1 MQIVKME
8 PHHINDILEV
18 ERECFSDPWSEAMF
32 LEEISGK
39 VAHYYVAVVDNKAIG
54 YMGMW
59 SLSGE
64 GHITNVAISENHRK
78 KGYAKVLIAHFTE
91 IAQKENL
98 EFMTLEVRASNTP
111 AINLYE
117 SFGFVQ
123 VGVRKKYY
131 ENTEDALLMTKFFGE

>member
-39 VAHYYVAVVDNKAIG
+39 FAHYYVAVVDGKAIG

-59 SLSGE
+59 ALSGE
-64 GHITNVAISENHRK
+64 GHITNVAISKTHRK
-78 KGYAKVLIAHFTE
+78 NGYAKALIAHFTE